1 MFGRDSMR
9 PAAVDILIGK
19 TARIRGDIDFA
30 GGLHLDGRV
39 AGHVRADLD
48 SASTLSVSETGWI
61 EGSAQAANVIL
72 NGTVRGDILA
82 SGHVALGP
90 RAKVHGDVYYG
101 VIETALGAEIL
112 GRLVPMAERRSAA
125 QGAGKAGAAADERA
139 VAGKVAATI
148 GDVAAPVGAVAAAVG
163 EVAAAAGEI
172 AAAAGEVVATHPSG
186 PIGLVEPAGPARTA

>member
-1 MFGRDSMR
+1 MFGRDSNH
-9 PAAVDILIGK
+9 PGAVDILIGK

-39 AGHVRADLD
+39 AGHVRADPD

-61 EGSAQAANVIL
+61 EGSAQAGSVIL

-82 SGHVALGP
+82 HGRVALGP

-112 GRLVPMAERRSAA
+112 GRLVPVGERRSSTR
-125 QGAGKAGAAADERA
+125 GAGKVDAGAGERA
-139 VAGKVAATI
+139 AATE
-148 GDVAAPVGAVAAAVG
+148 VAPAVG
-163 EVAAAAGEI
+163 EVEAEVGEI
-172 AAAAGEVVATHPSG
+172 AATDEAVPIAPVA
-186 PIGLVEPAGPARTA
+186 PAGPPETA